1 MMSKTI
7 TFDRFV
13 RIIAGIA
20 IAVIAY
26 FLLRRLSDVLIPF
39 LIAWLAAYL
48 LYPIVCFFQY
58 KCKIKSRVVA
68 IFVTLI
74 LIVGICTGAAFL
86 IIPPVIDEC
95 ARVKDIIA
103 SFVSTNS
110 TTSTFTSDAE
120 NFIRENVNFNE
131 ISQALT
137 VKDVSSF
144 AKDIVPK
151 VFSVVNNSVNALV
164 GFICS
169 LIAIIYMFFI
179 LMDYERMSKGFIKM
193 VPVKHRSLV
202 QNVINDVEQGMNN
215 YFRGQTI
222 IAMSVGVL
230 FSIGFWIIDL
240 PLAIPLGLFIGCL
253 NLVPYLQ
260 VIGIAP
266 SIVLALLKAHDTG
279 ESLWS
284 VLLSVLVV
292 FCVVQAIQDW
302 VLTPKIMGKV
312 TGLNAAVILL
322 SLSIW
327 GSLLGFVGL
336 IIALPVTTLILS
348 YYKRYVIG
356 QGNNDEENAMQDN
369 DKNTNPEKQNKNEET
384 PIATT

>member
-1 MMSKTI
+1 MKSKTI

-20 IAVIAY
+20 IAVVAY

-58 KCKIKSRVVA
+58 KCKIKSRAASIV
-68 IFVTLI
+68 VTLV

-110 TTSTFTSDAE
+110 TTSTLTSDAE
-120 NFIRENVNFNE
+120 DFIRENVNFNE

-144 AKDIVPK
+144 AKEIVPK
-151 VFSVVNNSVNALV
+151 VFSVVNSSVNALV

-169 LIAIIYMFFI
+169 LIAVIYMFFI

-202 QNVINDVEQGMNN
+202 QNVINDVEKGMNN

-230 FSIGFWIIDL
+230 FAIGFWIIGL

-284 VLLSVLVV
+284 VLLGVLIV
-292 FCVVQAIQDW
+292 FCAVQAIQDW

-336 IIALPVTTLILS
+336 IIALPATTLIVS

-356 QGNNDEENAMQDN
+356 QSDNDEAIAMQDN
-369 DKNTNPEKQNKNEET
+369 EKNTNSQKLNDNEET
-384 PIATT
+384 PIATA

>member
-13 RIIAGIA
+13 RILAGLA

-26 FLLRRLSDVLIPF
+26 FLIKRLSSVLIPF

-58 KCKIKSRVVA
+58 KCKIKSRVA
-68 IFVTLI
+68 SIIVTLLVI
-74 LIVGICTGAAFL
+74 LGILTGAGFL

-103 SFVSTNS
+103 SFVSSNS
-110 TTSTFTSDAE
+110 TASTFTADAE
-120 NFIRENVNFNE
+120 NFIKENVNFNE

-144 AKDIVPK
+144 AKEVIPK
-151 VFSVVNNSVNALV
+151 VFSVVNSSVNAVV

-169 LIAIIYMFFI
+169 LIAVIYMFFI
-179 LMDYERMSKGFIKM
+179 LVDYEKMGEGFIKM
-193 VPVKHRSLV
+193 VPAKQRTLV
-202 QNVINDVEQGMNN
+202 QGVISDVEKGMNN

-222 IAMSVGVL
+222 IAMSVGIL
-230 FSIGFWIIDL
+230 FAIGFWIIGL
-240 PLAIPLGLFIGCL
+240 PLAIPVGLFIGCL

-260 VIGIAP
+260 VIGIVP
-266 SIVLALLKAHDTG
+266 TVILALLKAHDTG
-279 ESLWS
+279 DNLWGILLG
-284 VLLSVLVV
+284 VLIV
-292 FCVVQAIQDW
+292 FCIVQAIQDW
-302 VLTPKIMGKV
+302 ILTPKIMGKV

-336 IIALPVTTLILS
+336 IIALPITTLIVS
-348 YYKRYVIG
+348 YYKRYVINENG
-356 QGNNDEENAMQDN
+356 DADKTKEELEQ
-369 DKNTNPEKQNKNEET
+369 
-384 PIATT
+384 

>member
-20 IAVIAY
+20 IAVVAY

-58 KCKIKSRVVA
+58 KCKIKSRAASIV
-68 IFVTLI
+68 VTLV

-110 TTSTFTSDAE
+110 TTSTLTSDAE
-120 NFIRENVNFNE
+120 DFIRENVNFNE

-144 AKDIVPK
+144 AKEIVPK
-151 VFSVVNNSVNALV
+151 VFSVVNSSVNALV

-169 LIAIIYMFFI
+169 LIAVIYMFFI

-202 QNVINDVEQGMNN
+202 QNVINDVEKGMNN

-230 FSIGFWIIDL
+230 FAIGFWIIGL

-284 VLLSVLVV
+284 VLLGVLIV
-292 FCVVQAIQDW
+292 FCAVQAIQDW

-336 IIALPVTTLILS
+336 IIALPATTLIVS

-356 QGNNDEENAMQDN
+356 QGNNDEEIAMQDN
-369 DKNTNPEKQNKNEET
+369 DKNTNSQKLNDNEET
-384 PIATT
+384 PIATA

>member
-1 MMSKTI
+1 MKSKTI

-20 IAVIAY
+20 IAVVAY

-58 KCKIKSRVVA
+58 KCKIKSRAASIV
-68 IFVTLI
+68 VTLV

-110 TTSTFTSDAE
+110 TTSTLTSDAE
-120 NFIRENVNFNE
+120 DFIRENVNFNE

-144 AKDIVPK
+144 AKEIVPK
-151 VFSVVNNSVNALV
+151 VFSVVNSSVNALV

-169 LIAIIYMFFI
+169 LIAVIYMFFI

-193 VPVKHRSLV
+193 VPVKHRSLI
-202 QNVINDVEQGMNN
+202 QNVINYVEKGMNN

-230 FSIGFWIIDL
+230 FAIGFWIIGL

-284 VLLSVLVV
+284 VLLGVLIV
-292 FCVVQAIQDW
+292 FCAVQAIQDW

-336 IIALPVTTLILS
+336 IIALPATTLIVS

-356 QGNNDEENAMQDN
+356 QSDNDEEIAMQDN
-369 DKNTNPEKQNKNEET
+369 EKNTNSQKLNDNEET
-384 PIATT
+384 PIATA

>member
-20 IAVIAY
+20 IAVVAY

-58 KCKIKSRVVA
+58 KCKIKSRAASIV
-68 IFVTLI
+68 VTLV

-110 TTSTFTSDAE
+110 TTSTLTSDAE
-120 NFIRENVNFNE
+120 DFIRENVNFNE

-144 AKDIVPK
+144 AKEIVPK
-151 VFSVVNNSVNALV
+151 VFSVVNSSVNALV

-169 LIAIIYMFFI
+169 LIAVIYMFFI

-202 QNVINDVEQGMNN
+202 QNVINDVEKGMNN

-230 FSIGFWIIDL
+230 FAIGFWIIGL

-284 VLLSVLVV
+284 VLLGVLIV
-292 FCVVQAIQDW
+292 FCAVQAIQDW

-336 IIALPVTTLILS
+336 IIALPATTLIVS

-356 QGNNDEENAMQDN
+356 QSDNDEEIAMQDN
-369 DKNTNPEKQNKNEET
+369 EKNTNSQKLNDNEET
-384 PIATT
+384 PIATA